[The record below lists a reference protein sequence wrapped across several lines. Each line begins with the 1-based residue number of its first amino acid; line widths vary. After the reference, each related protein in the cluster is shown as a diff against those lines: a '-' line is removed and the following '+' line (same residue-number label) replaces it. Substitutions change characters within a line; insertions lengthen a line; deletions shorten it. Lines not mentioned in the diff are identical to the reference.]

1 MKKTVLVTGSS
12 KGLGASTI
20 RLFAQNN
27 YNVIINYNNSKKEAL
42 ELAQEIKDTYEVDV
56 LTIKCDISNIKEVK
70 EMIKTIKN
78 KFKRIDCLVNNAAIN
93 IDQAFDD
100 KKEIDFQ
107 KVIDVNVKGTYLVTR
122 EAISIMNKGSIINIS
137 STNGIDTEYIE
148 SIDYDASK
156 AAVIS
161 LSRNFANILAPN
173 IRVNVV
179 APGWIDDKNSN
190 NLNPDFKRKELNKI
204 LLNRFADEEEIAK
217 VVLFLASDDASYI
230 NKSVIRVDGGI
241 K

>member
-12 KGLGASTI
+12 KGLGASII
-20 RLFAQNN
+20 RLFASNN

-42 ELAQEIKDTYEVDV
+42 ELEQEIKDTYKVDV
-56 LTIKCDISNIKEVK
+56 LTIKCDISKAQEVK
-70 EMIKTIKN
+70 EMIKTIKS

-93 IDQAFDD
+93 IDQSFAD
-100 KKEIDFQ
+100 KKDIDFQ
-107 KVIDVNVKGTYLVTR
+107 KVLDVNVKGTYLVTK
-122 EAISIMNKGSIINIS
+122 EAISIMDKGSIIYIS

-156 AAVIS
+156 AAIIS
-161 LSRNFANILAPN
+161 LSRNFAKILAPN

-179 APGWIDDKNSN
+179 APGWIEDANSN
-190 NLNPDFKRKELNKI
+190 NLNPDFKKEELNKI
-204 LLNRFADEEEIAK
+204 LLNRFAYEEEIAK
-217 VVLFLASDDASYI
+217 VVFFLASDDASYI
-230 NKSVIRVDGGI
+230 NKSVIRVDGGL